1 MLEPL
6 PSMTDPEHLILT
18 INGDILGMDTPRN
31 RELARRVKACLNAC
45 EGIATEELE
54 RGLIADMCRVLTQV
68 APLLEQKIAA
78 AAVERAA

>member
-18 INGDILGMDTPRN
+18 TSGDILGMDTPRN
-31 RELARRVKACLNAC
+31 REQARRIKACLAAC

-54 RGLIADMCRVLTQV
+54 RGLIADMARVLMQV
-68 APLLEQKIAA
+68 VPMLEEKIAS
-78 AAVERAA
+78 RAA

>member
-18 INGDILGMDTPRN
+18 SSGDILGMDTPRN
-31 RELARRVKACLNAC
+31 REQARRIKACLAAC

-54 RGLIADMCRVLTQV
+54 RGLIADMARVLTQV
-68 APLLEQKIAA
+68 VPMLEAKIAKA
-78 AAVERAA
+78 A